1 MAYFKLSLLTPYNEN
16 KKSVSVDTYN
26 AIYYEDLIT
35 EFETQLQSYNHD
47 IQLQENEGKNL
58 IDNYGRELSAS
69 NSFNIQKKTTSF
81 SYNEKVTF
89 SQNAQ
94 KTLSFDMNRYIV
106 KENEYLEN
114 PFVNLIQNG
123 SQILLTDQ
131 YNNEYFFT
139 VTSIKYNFK
148 ETNIIYSYSCQ
159 DSFSYQT
166 SRQNQSYSIDNNIS
180 DIDFIGAKTA
190 DWWIVHKVVPE
201 CYLTNYLYIPCSRAL
216 YENTDGIYVICNNL
230 ADKTDVKRIIKE
242 PHNPPVYSPNGT
254 LIQENDIDFYKT
266 FAYSCSGMNANS
278 VLIDIA
284 KKIDMQLK
292 TFEHA
297 QNKIIDYD
305 EEDKPIIE
313 RTKYFDRFFWLEPL
327 KNNQRVGLTYS
338 PRRDIQ
344 SFDLTHG
351 GQSLTTML
359 NVQGPTYNDEIITLI
374 PDIPLFFHNYFLRP
388 EWDQIDFSAGMFTQA
403 CIGESFNGSH
413 KFTEKDL
420 VNTRSR
426 FCFVKVLDEEENEQ
440 IKWEPVV
447 IDETNF
453 ILLQIYNSDNNIFI
467 SNSDLYNHFVF
478 QYDNKESEINFTQAE
493 GLPIILKPTAEAWF
507 FVQPTDDLRSYI
519 IYHPGQANS
528 ILDANKPLYIAI
540 AYDNISEMTNYK
552 VTFAEVFIKFYRDTT
567 KEELEFATIADK
579 CPWLE
584 NKIIDFNY
592 FKEQNILSDRE
603 YNSLLDI
610 LHNSL
615 RKVNGKLIYYTKAY
629 YNALHSKT
637 EIIARLTNQLD
648 TLGAACQAAIVDS
661 LAETG
666 SIKDISY
673 FQKAYDVVFTEG
685 TTDTDS
691 LLDYNLIVSDYFT
704 KYFNSQQRFLKN
716 IYNFKKYFNEANPL
730 KGKKI
735 YNYKIEIEQPTTIA
749 ELMQLEKFYGFS
761 SNKFINLNNQNYP
774 YIHYV
779 GYNGENDYTDLEE
792 YGKPLLPIFL
802 SQQGK
807 ITQVAVASK
816 DMWLKGQLYRYPN
829 FLGEERFC
837 SSQEKIKYNEN
848 TKYLKLSFKLPIAKE
863 NNSNKYYWIYGANL
877 RYINRSNK
885 NYTKRDYDEN
895 IDINTI
901 LSGLYKIKITYNN
914 KIYYSLCKI
923 DDIKDELQESEE
935 ESEERH
941 YAYFSLMHQGEW
953 TEFNILEQTEET
965 KQLDILTIIL
975 PDNSSFEDET
985 YLEVRNGVSIAI
997 QPVYYDTNYQNF
1009 TYGTDTIEEYNINIS
1024 QEKCVGLIAANIL
1037 SIKENWIYTH
1047 FNNDLTY
1054 IESKPIYRKI
1064 SNTQTVL
1071 DEMLQWAAGNLFYN
1085 ISKGKTRD
1093 DLENEKKDYFTEE
1106 QLTFDSWKGKDG
1118 EYAKKAYMLSFP
1130 VNDFFIKGPKYRIIE
1145 KEIYHNNDDESSEQ
1159 KYVFERLNQKGQSLT
1174 EYLKYYF
1181 KDPTYV
1187 SKIIENPYSF
1197 EDYQQLSFVS
1207 EDNESSHYRRVID
1220 TPYAGTVAAGIVAAP
1235 FFGPAMSLDLPT
1247 LIAGATMVLATGAIV
1262 DAIAETAQHWD
1273 TAGFTTRDY
1282 FYENRLNKRISGFCP
1297 DTDLKGNLIYA
1308 PTNESFDKYKKY
1320 SKNFKSKIKNLT
1332 SVTLTKWKDWDDI
1345 EQEGFW
1351 DSVVEQNSSIKL
1363 TPATNGNNFFY
1374 PLFDKHV
1381 SYDIYSM
1388 LYRDELKEKWKKK
1401 IKNFTVTNIPDVY
1414 FIDKEVFP
1422 LSKNSSICVHDKI
1435 YMLWIRSFTTGA
1447 EESNPETNSTLIK
1460 NFSKFNQFLSSKAV
1474 NGFSA
1479 NYFYPLLEFAIPIG
1493 LAGFNWDEKSTIP
1506 LHEIVE
1512 SKDRW
1517 SFDDENPYSHIY
1529 KIYNNSTLEESGGYV
1544 VFFRIQDYYRSSLSS
1559 FVGMP
1564 DNIAST
1570 LPRLFDAYTRNDFD
1584 YLAQDDAVKGFYED
1598 VNLSTDLVPAN
1609 SKEENF
1615 NMSSVYYDQE
1625 GIRIFTIKQLKDKGS
1640 YVYLRN
1646 FTYEKEEIG
1655 VIQSFKIDLSEYSIY
1670 HDIDENQNTY
1680 ITGINEK
1687 VLDDVDSIEFELF
1700 ENINDLERANIEQKW
1715 GFDHNKIEEFLSG
1728 NHDFIGVKKIIIQDN
1743 PIILYL
1749 TVDYANEIDGKSN
1762 GTFWLKYH
1770 NRMDTPT
1777 LFATAATIEAQL
1789 TEYWM
1794 QAYNA
1799 SKFCE
1804 YFLPESWTPVANQK
1818 DNLFSKGI
1826 YTVYKDDNNEDIA
1839 ELLTTF
1845 LPNVNIWKQDGKVI
1859 LKKYKYSFNAT
1870 KSYYNFEENN
1880 KDRWMIN
1887 TQYVLEDQKVNNDSQ
1902 TIIKENYAIRNA
1914 FKNIYWK
1921 SDQEIE
1927 EDISKWDI
1935 EEIGTTT
1942 YYYANVGGMTWSQL
1956 VQQQYNDNRFI
1967 NFNGWYLMAIN
1978 WLRHHYTDYDL
1989 QEYIDAKNEHE
2000 KIWRMLYLK
2009 YGHILLETAFKSET
2023 ATTSTELF
2031 EEALLYMK
2039 DRAEP
2044 ERAYTITIIDVAS
2057 LDGYNGAEIR
2067 VGDGI
2072 QVKASD
2078 YYNQQDLI
2086 YKSLTQYL
2094 FITDINYVLRNP
2106 SSISLTVNAVKYAD
2120 TIIKRLAKLIK

>member
-1 MAYFKLSLLTPYNEN
+1 MAYFKLSLLTPYSES
-16 KKSVSVDTYN
+16 KKSISIDTYN

-35 EFETQLQSYNHD
+35 EFESQLQSYDSN
-47 IQLQENEGKNL
+47 IQLKESENKDL
-58 IDNYGRELSAS
+58 IDSYSRNLAAS
-69 NSFNIQKKTTSF
+69 NSFAVKKKTTSF

-94 KTLSFDMNRYIV
+94 KTLSFDMNRYII

-114 PFVNLIQNG
+114 PFVNLIQDG

-148 ETNIIYSYSCQ
+148 ETNIIYSYTCQ

-166 SRQNQSYSIDNNIS
+166 SRQNQSYSIDNDIS

-216 YENTDGIYVICNNL
+216 YENKDGVYIICNNL
-230 ADKTDVKRIIKE
+230 ANKTDVKRIIKE
-242 PHNPPVYSPNGT
+242 PHTPPTYTANGT
-254 LIQENDIDFYKT
+254 IIQENDIDYYKT

-297 QNKIIDYD
+297 RIKVIDYD
-305 EEDKPIIE
+305 QDDNAITE
-313 RTKYFDRFFWLEPL
+313 RTKYFDRFFWIEPL

-344 SFDLTHG
+344 SFDLTHN

-388 EWDQIDFSAGMFTQA
+388 EWDQVDFSAGMFTQA
-403 CIGESFNGSH
+403 CIGESFNGLDSY
-413 KFTEKDL
+413 TLQDL
-420 VNTRSR
+420 TSSNSR
-426 FCFVKVLDEEENEQ
+426 FGFVKITDQGNEKIQ
-440 IKWEPVV
+440 WQTIT
-447 IDETNF
+447 IDDTNF
-453 ILLQIYNSDNNIFI
+453 ILLQIYNSNNNRFV
-467 SNSDLYNHFVF
+467 SNSDIYNHFTF
-478 QYDNKESEINFTQAE
+478 KYDDKESEIKFTKAE
-493 GLPIILKPTAEAWF
+493 GLPIVLKPTDEAWF
-507 FVQPTDDLRSYI
+507 LAQPTDDATSYM

-528 ILDANKPLYIAI
+528 ILDNTKSVYIAI
-540 AYDNISEMTNYK
+540 AYSDISSLTNYE
-552 VTFAEVFIKFYRDTT
+552 VTFAEVFVKFYRDTT

-592 FKEQNILSDRE
+592 FKEQNILSNKE

-610 LHNSL
+610 LHNNL
-615 RKVNGKLIYYTKAY
+615 RKVNAKLIYYTKAY
-629 YNALHSKT
+629 YNALHDKT

-648 TLGAACQAAIVDS
+648 TLGAACQAAIIDS

-666 SIKDISY
+666 SVKDDSY

-685 TTDTDS
+685 TQSTDA
-691 LLDYNLIVSDYFT
+691 LLDYNLIISDYFT

-716 IYNFKKYFNEANPL
+716 IYNFKQYFNESNPL
-730 KGKKI
+730 KGKKV
-735 YNYKIEIEQPTTIA
+735 YNYKIEIEQPSTIE

-761 SNKFINLNNQNYP
+761 SNKFIGLNNQNYP

-779 GYNGENDYTDLEE
+779 GYNENADFTDLEE

-802 SQQGK
+802 NQQGK
-807 ITQVAVASK
+807 ISQIAVASK
-816 DMWLKGQLYRYPN
+816 DMWLNGSLYRYPN
-829 FLGEERFC
+829 FNGKERFC
-837 SSQEKIKYNEN
+837 DSQEKIKYNEN
-848 TKYLKLSFKLPIAKE
+848 TKYLKLSFKLPIQ
-863 NNSNKYYWIYGANL
+863 NDNKYYWIYSNTEK
-877 RYINRSNK
+877 RYINKSNQ
-885 NYTKRDYDEN
+885 NYTKQDHDEF
-895 IDINTI
+895 ITTDTT
-901 LSGLYKIKITYNN
+901 LTGLYWLSIIDSSNN
-914 KIYYSLCKI
+914 KKYSSLCRI
-923 DDIKDELQESEE
+923 DDLQKEQEE
-935 ESEERH
+935 NEENPRY
-941 YAYFSLMHQGEW
+941 YAYMSLMHQGEW
-953 TEFNILEQTEET
+953 EET
-965 KQLDILTIIL
+965 DLQASTVTVKQKDILTVIL
-975 PDNSSFEDET
+975 SQESSFEEET
-985 YLEVRNGVSIAI
+985 YLSIKSGI
-997 QPVYYDTNYQNF
+997 QILVQPVYYDAGYHVF
-1009 TYGTDTIEEYNINIS
+1009 THEGVSETYTLDQT
-1024 QEKCVGLIAANIL
+1024 KVCAGLIAATTL
-1037 SIKENWIYTH
+1037 SIKENWVYTH
-1047 FNNDLTY
+1047 FNSKEVY
-1054 IESKPIYRKI
+1054 IESRPIYRKI
-1064 SNTQTVL
+1064 EKTQQVL
-1071 DEMLQWAAGNLFYN
+1071 DEMIKWAAGNLFYN

-1093 DLENEKKDYFTEE
+1093 DLENEKKDYFTET

-1130 VNDFFIKGPKYRIIE
+1130 VNDFFIKGPKYRVVE
-1145 KEIYHNNDDESSEQ
+1145 KEIYHEGSDTNEQ
-1159 KYVFERLNQKGQSLT
+1159 KYIFERLNQKGQTLT

-1181 KDPTYV
+1181 KDPKYV
-1187 SKIIENPYSF
+1187 SRVIENPYLF

-1207 EDNESSHYRRVID
+1207 EDNESSRYRRVID
-1220 TPYAGTVAAGIVAAP
+1220 NPYAGSIAAGIVAAP
-1235 FFGPAMSLDLPT
+1235 MFGPATCLDIPT
-1247 LIAGATMVLATGAIV
+1247 LIAGGVTAVIAGAVI

-1282 FYENRLNKRISGFCP
+1282 FYENRLNERVSGFRP
-1297 DTDLKGNLIYA
+1297 DEDLHGNLIYA

-1320 SKNFKSKIKNLT
+1320 GNNFKAKIKNST
-1332 SVTLTKWKDWDDI
+1332 SVTLTSWQDWN
-1345 EQEGFW
+1345 ETKQEGFW
-1351 DSVVEQNSSIKL
+1351 SEITEQGSSITL
-1363 TPATNGNNFFY
+1363 TAAKNADKFFY
-1374 PLFDKHV
+1374 PLFEKHV

-1388 LYRDELKEKWKKK
+1388 LYRNELKEKWKDK
-1401 IKNFTVTNIPDVY
+1401 IKYCPIEHIPDVY
-1414 FIDKEVFP
+1414 FIDKNVYP
-1422 LSKNSSICVHDKI
+1422 LTKTDSVSVHDKV
-1435 YMLWIRSFTTGA
+1435 YMLWIRSFGA
-1447 EESNPETNSTLIK
+1447 KISDSNNPQAHSTLIK
-1460 NFSKFNQFLSSKAV
+1460 KFDDFDSFLRTYTE

-1479 NYFYPLLEFAIPIG
+1479 NYFYPLLEFAIPVS
-1493 LAGFNWDEKSTIP
+1493 LAGFKWDEVPSMALEDIIKSNN
-1506 LHEIVE
+1506 
-1512 SKDRW
+1512 RW
-1517 SFDDENPYSHIY
+1517 SFDPHYTSYTHIY
-1529 KIYNNSTLEESGGYV
+1529 KIKSNNLSGQEGGYV
-1544 VFFRIQDYYRSSLSS
+1544 TFFRVQDYYRTDLDV
-1559 FVGMP
+1559 FMKMP
-1564 DNIAST
+1564 DNIAMA
-1570 LPRLFDAYTRNDFD
+1570 LPRLFDSNTRNDFD
-1584 YLAQDDAVKGFYED
+1584 YLAQNDAVAGFYED
-1598 VNLSTDLVPAN
+1598 VDLKTDLVKAN
-1609 SKEENF
+1609 TKEEDF
-1615 NMSSVYYDQE
+1615 NMSSAYYDKD
-1625 GIRIFTIKQLKDKGS
+1625 GVRIYTIKQLKERSS

-1646 FTYEKEEIG
+1646 FTYEKEEVGI
-1655 VIQSFKIDLSEYSIY
+1655 IKEFHTDFSEYSIS
-1670 HDIDENQNTY
+1670 HDVDENQNTY

-1687 VLDDVDSIEFELF
+1687 ILDDIESVKFELF
-1700 ENINDLERANIEQKW
+1700 ETVSSLEQANIENKW
-1715 GFDHNKIEEFLSG
+1715 GFDNSKIEEFLAG
-1728 NHDFIGVKKIIIQDN
+1728 THDFISVKKVIIQGN

-1749 TVDYANEIDGKSN
+1749 TVDDVATIDGKSN

-1818 DNLFSKGI
+1818 NNLFSQGV
-1826 YTVYKDDNNEDIA
+1826 YVTYKDDNNEDVA
-1839 ELLTTF
+1839 ELLPTF
-1845 LPNVNIWKQDGKVI
+1845 LPEVNIWKQDGKVI
-1859 LKKYKYSFNAT
+1859 LKKYKYSFNAI

-1880 KDRWMIN
+1880 KNKWMTN
-1887 TQYVLEDQKVNNDSQ
+1887 TQYVLEDQKITNDSQ

-1927 EDISKWDI
+1927 NDISKWDI

-1942 YYYANVGGMTWSQL
+1942 YYYSNVGGMTWNQL
-1956 VQQQYNDNRFI
+1956 VQQQFSESRFI
-1967 NFNGWYLMAIN
+1967 NFSGWYLMAIN

-1989 QEYIDAKNEHE
+1989 QEYNDAKNEHE

-2009 YGHILLETAFKSET
+2009 YGHILLETAYKSET

-2039 DRAEP
+2039 DRATP
-2044 ERAYTITIIDVAS
+2044 ERAYTIAIIDAAL

-2067 VGDGI
+2067 IGDGI

-2094 FITDINYVLRNP
+2094 FITDINYTLRNP
-2106 SSISLTVNAVKYAD
+2106 SNISLTVNAIKYAD
-2120 TIIKRLAKLIK
+2120 TIVKRLAKLIK